1 MINTATK
8 STGVMNR
15 NSILSINVPEKQ
27 SVKNQNNIMTL
38 IKNPRTNSA
47 SVTSGQ
53 SQDKTQQTTSYNQP
67 QNRTQQVT
75 PRNQS
80 QQTATIQ
87 PTSKPNTTKTTNKDR
102 RGNRKI
108 SSLH

>member
-67 QNRTQQVT
+67 QTEH
-75 PRNQS
+75 
-80 QQTATIQ
+80 
-87 PTSKPNTTKTTNKDR
+87 NK
-102 RGNRKI
+102 
-108 SSLH
+108 